1 MYIVD
6 LVETFKAK
14 GKSGTGE
21 NASIALTIGLD
32 HREVLRWVGDLNAMD
47 EMMEW
52 CLDNCTGK
60 FSVYGSTRW
69 YFTEERDA
77 ASFKL
82 RFQ

>member
-6 LVETFKAK
+6 LLKTFQEK
-14 GKSGTGE
+14 GKGDGA
-21 NASIALTIGLD
+21 NASIAMTRGKD
-32 HREVLRWVGDLNAMD
+32 QVEVLRWTADMDLID

-69 YFTEERDA
+69 YFSNEEDA